1 MRSLPVRTCVVVFG
15 LALTSPIAH
24 AQLQNGNQWPV
35 PRLSF
40 VAPVG
45 GKAGTTVEVT
55 FGGVDCEEPES
66 LWFSHPGIKGTPVI
80 PEPPKTDPK
89 ADPKNEPKAEPKKVM
104 KRDAKKDAGAIT
116 KIKVTIDKA
125 VPAGHYDVR
134 LVNSKG
140 ISNPRVFVVGEL
152 EEVAEKEPNNEP
164 EQAQKIAVGQT
175 INGSISAPTDVDYFE
190 FAAKT
195 GQRILFHAATASID
209 SKLHPEMRIFDAAGH
224 QIAYSRPIPYKDGL
238 LDFTAPADA
247 TYWLRLNHFTYT
259 AGGTDFFYRLNVGAG
274 PWIDAIHPPMV
285 PPGKAT
291 PVTVYGRNLPGGI
304 KDPTAVVDG
313 VILEKVNVTV
323 NAPADP
329 QKLDFFGNVTPS
341 QASLN
346 GFEYRLPGSNAKFLE
361 FSQAPII
368 LEDDD
373 NDTPDK
379 AQKVTVPCEIA
390 GRIDKLRDRDWYA
403 FDAKKGDVFII
414 DAASARLGA
423 PTDLYFKLVNPANKQ
438 ATIALQDDNPETV
451 TQRAFNTASCDP
463 TPYRFTVPADGTYQ
477 LLVGSHVGDIA
488 FGPHHNYRVR
498 IAPEAQ
504 DFRLI
509 VMPPED
515 FRSDAFVIGKGG
527 QQFLNVYAIRQDG
540 FKGDIQI
547 AVEGLPKGLTAAP
560 QAIGG
565 ADKHAML
572 VIHASGD
579 APEKY
584 EGPIRVTGT
593 ATIAGKKVTHDARPA
608 SVTWGIQSPQNNT
621 PAITRLDRS
630 VMIAVRGKAPLNV
643 TATKDKVLVM
653 LGDKIDIPLKIV
665 RHDPEFKGNFQVT
678 PVQTELPTGVN
689 FGAVTFAPGKDEQTL
704 TMTTQANT
712 PMGRHSIVVR
722 GFAPIV
728 PPGAVKG
735 KTVNAI
741 FPVSA
746 IELTVVPKQVANGLS
761 LEGNNPTLH
770 PGKETTL
777 TFRLNRLVD
786 YGEAFQV
793 VVLAENAKD
802 AKEAIKGVTVGP
814 VTLEAGKS
822 DVKLTFKTAD
832 DAMPGPRN
840 NLTLRAVAVISG
852 VTLNHD
858 LKFNAN
864 VVAEPKKK

>member
-1 MRSLPVRTCVVVFG
+1 MRSLPVRTCLGTLLGV
-15 LALTSPIAH
+15 ALMLSTSTVR
-24 AQLQNGNQWPV
+24 AQLNTGNQWPV
-35 PRLSF
+35 PRLNF
-40 VAPVG
+40 VMPLG
-45 GKAGTTVEVT
+45 GKPGTSVEVA
-55 FGGVDCEEPES
+55 FGGTDCEQPES

-80 PEPPKTDPK
+80 PEPPKVDPK
-89 ADPKNEPKAEPKKVM
+89 ADPKKEM
-104 KRDAKKDAGAIT
+104 KKDAKNDPAAIT
-116 KIKVTIDKA
+116 KFNVAIDKA
-125 VPAGHYDVR
+125 VPTGHYDVR

-152 EEVAEKEPNNEP
+152 EEVLEKEPNNEP

-175 INGSISAPTDVDYFE
+175 INGTISAPTDVDYFE
-190 FAAKT
+190 FTAKA
-195 GQRILFHAATASID
+195 GQRFLFHAATASID
-209 SKLHPEMRIFDAAGH
+209 SKLYPEMRIFDAAGR
-224 QIAYSRPIPYKDGL
+224 QVAYSRPLPYQDGL

-247 TYWLRLNHFTYT
+247 TYWLRLNQFTYT
-259 AGGTDFFYRLNVGAG
+259 VGGTDFFYRLNVSTG

-285 PPGKAT
+285 PAGKPT
-291 PVTVYGRNLPGGI
+291 QVVVYGRNLPGGV
-304 KDPTAVVDG
+304 KDPAAVVDG
-313 VILEKVNVTV
+313 IVLEKVTVTV

-329 QKLDFFGNVTPS
+329 QKLDFFEFVTPW

-346 GFEYRLPGSNAKFLE
+346 GFEYRLGASNPKFLE
-361 FSQAPII
+361 FSQVPII
-368 LEDDD
+368 LENDD

-390 GRIDKLRDRDWYA
+390 GRIDKLRDRDWYS
-403 FDAKKGDVFII
+403 FEAKKGDVLLI

-438 ATIALQDDNPETV
+438 AMIVLQDDTLETV
-451 TQRAFNTASCDP
+451 TQRAFYTASRDP
-463 TPYRFTVPADGTYQ
+463 APYRFVVPADGTYQ

-498 IAPEAQ
+498 IAPEAH

-515 FRSDAFVIGKGG
+515 FRSDAFVIGKSG

-560 QAIGG
+560 QIVGG
-565 ADKHAML
+565 SDKHAML
-572 VIHASGD
+572 VIHAGED

-608 SVTWGIQSPQNNT
+608 SVTWGIQSPQNSSPT
-621 PAITRLDRS
+621 ITRLDRS

-653 LGDKIDIPLKIV
+653 LGDKIDIPLKMV

-678 PVQTELPTGVN
+678 PVQTELPLGVN

-704 TMTTQANT
+704 TLTTQPNQT

-722 GFAPIV
+722 GFATIV

-735 KTVNAI
+735 KTVNTI
-741 FPVSA
+741 LPVSA
-746 IELTVVPKQVANGLS
+746 IELTVVPKQVANSLV

-770 PGKETTL
+770 PGKETIL
-777 TFRLNRLVD
+777 TFKLNRLVE
-786 YGEAFQV
+786 YGETFQV
-793 VVLAENAKD
+793 AVLAENAKD
-802 AKEAIKGVTVGP
+802 AKEAIKGVTIEP

-822 DVKLTFKTAD
+822 DVKLTFKTAA
-832 DAMPGPRN
+832 DAMPGPR